1 MLSVSWNSVE
11 PMSTSGDSK
20 STKKEATHAWRPG
33 AACLKL
39 GEALASGGFLFLV
52 QHCLTPDANP
62 GSFTVDHTTVGK
74 MTSMKRSDG

>member
-1 MLSVSWNSVE
+1 
-11 PMSTSGDSK
+11 
-20 STKKEATHAWRPG
+20 
-33 AACLKL
+33 LKL